1 MTGVGWKCAWAV
13 VATATG
19 CLAFTL
25 SLGAQVET
33 TTTTAA
39 GKATVVTKVERG
51 EVVTVSGN
59 DLVVKMADG
68 SIRHFPNVPESAR
81 VTVDGKQLG
90 VHDLKPG
97 MKLQRTITTTS
108 TPMTIT
114 TVQTVKGKV
123 WEIVPPL
130 SIILTLEDGKNQRFK
145 IPEGQ
150 KFNVDGQMLG
160 AFAVRKG
167 MILTATKIV
176 EEPVTETTQQKT
188 LTGEAAPPPAARGCA
203 GSGRG
208 GERRGGADANRSR
221 GRRAS
226 HNTSASATGREWQR
240 RGGSSGLAGSS
251 GVGRHPL
258 VVYETEE
265 PLGVMI
271 ARVRCEPPD
280 ATCVV
285 LCGDVRGECWSCC
298 AGAFRLLQ
306 TAIRGVTSW
315 SLLLRQV
322 LRG

>member
-1 MTGVGWKCAWAV
+1 MTRVGWKCAWSVIAM
-13 VATATG
+13 ATA

-25 SLGAQVET
+25 SLSAQVET
-33 TTTTAA
+33 TTTTAT

-68 SIRHFPNVPESAR
+68 TIRHFQNVPESAR

-150 KFNVDGQMLG
+150 KFNVDGQMLD

-176 EEPVTETTQQKT
+176 EEPAVEITQEKTVTGK
-188 LTGEAAPPPAARGCA
+188 AAPTPPPADVPILVAE
-203 GSGRG
+203 GSEEAVPTPAAEPATAPAAAPEAASGLPTWLIWLLVLVVLAAIIWWYVNRK
-208 GERRGGADANRSR
+208 NRS
-221 GRRAS
+221 AS
-226 HNTSASATGREWQR
+226 
-240 RGGSSGLAGSS
+240 
-251 GVGRHPL
+251 
-258 VVYETEE
+258 
-265 PLGVMI
+265 
-271 ARVRCEPPD
+271 
-280 ATCVV
+280 
-285 LCGDVRGECWSCC
+285 
-298 AGAFRLLQ
+298 
-306 TAIRGVTSW
+306 
-315 SLLLRQV
+315 
-322 LRG
+322 